1 MSTSDEIYVD
11 LLKKTLSFSLWPE
24 PPMPMGF
31 FSRRKSGFVHTLISG
46 INRTLGRRNLMLA
59 KTPKNDAAE
68 REGGETWPGYADTM
82 VGMKRLNNLDYCVRQ
97 VIADKV
103 PGDFIE
109 TGVWRGGSCILMRG
123 ILKALDVTDRKVWV
137 ADSFEGL
144 PLPDA
149 EVYPSDAGDVHHE
162 YGFLAVSEDTVR
174 KNFARYGLLDDQ
186 VVFLKGFFSDTLP
199 DAPIETVAIMRL
211 DGDMYSSTM
220 DALDNLYH
228 KLSPGGFCII
238 DDYALPAC
246 AEAVEDFRKTH
257 SITEPL
263 ETIDNISK
271 FWRKAG

>member
-1 MSTSDEIYVD
+1 MASSEEMYVD
-11 LLKKTLSFSLWPE
+11 LLKKTLSFSLWPD
-24 PPMPMGF
+24 PPMPVGF
-31 FSRRKSGFVHTLISG
+31 FSRRKSGPVHKIKAG
-46 INRTLGRRNLMLA
+46 INRMMGHRNLMLA
-59 KTPKNDAAE
+59 KIPDNDAAA

-82 VGMKRLNNLDYCVRQ
+82 VGMKRLNNLEHCVRQ
-97 VIADKV
+97 VVAEGI

-149 EVYPSDAGDVHHE
+149 EAYPSDAGDVHHQ
-162 YGFLAVSEDTVR
+162 YDFLAVSEDTVR
-174 KNFARYGLLDDQ
+174 RNFERYGLLDDQ
-186 VVFLKGFFSDTLP
+186 VVFLKGFFADTLP
-199 DAPIETVAIMRL
+199 DAPIENVSIMRL

-257 SITEPL
+257 GITEPL

-271 FWRKAG
+271 FWRKAA